1 MAKMQWTDI
10 RFDTNVWEIP
20 AADMKAAK
28 PHVVPLSTSVV
39 KLLNERRKALAR
51 NATMRAL

>member
-1 MAKMQWTDI
+1 MQWTDI